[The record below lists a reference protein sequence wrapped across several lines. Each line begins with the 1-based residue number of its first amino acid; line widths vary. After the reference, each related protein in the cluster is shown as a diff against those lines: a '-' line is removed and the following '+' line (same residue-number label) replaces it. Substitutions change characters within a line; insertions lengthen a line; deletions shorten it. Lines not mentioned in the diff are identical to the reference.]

1 MGIFILN
8 MEKMCVVRIFFLEG
22 VFFNILN
29 MKKMCLLRIFFFF
42 EVDCFIKYNEDLKKE
57 V

>member
-42 EVDCFIKYNEDLKKE
+42 EVDFFIKYNEDFKKE